1 MKFIF
6 VFSSSLLTR
15 WKAALLL
22 FFISVSSLP
31 ATAQTIPETYRGVWR
46 NISDQGDCKHS
57 DWNGSAH
64 ADTHIHVTA
73 KEIELVEARCKFTSV
88 KRSQYNDLRL
98 MSSCMAEG
106 TGFRTSE
113 IWSVHNWR
121 DSKLLVI
128 TNVAKKDLPT
138 AVYQFCPKADA
149 SGAASAGRPDQ
160 NSEKKF
166 ETLPQDVHTYVS
178 EVRGRCKSL
187 LSEIPEQDRKDLN
200 YIPDN
205 PMQGIRHFELEGRP
219 AIVADNFELCTSDIP
234 GANCS
239 NRGCDLA
246 VWHEEQD
253 GMWRRVFHEHV
264 HERAALEFDSS
275 SQRLQSINFSIYA
288 GDGRCRPPPDREYT
302 SGESC
307 ALVARFK
314 NGQWDYQPA
323 R

>member
-1 MKFIF
+1 MKLFCR
-6 VFSSSLLTR
+6 FSRSPLAHRKSRL
-15 WKAALLL
+15 ALL
-22 FFISVSSLP
+22 FILAVPLP

-149 SGAASAGRPDQ
+149 SGMNGR
-160 NSEKKF
+160 
-166 ETLPQDVHTYVS
+166 H
-178 EVRGRCKSL
+178 
-187 LSEIPEQDRKDLN
+187 
-200 YIPDN
+200 
-205 PMQGIRHFELEGRP
+205 
-219 AIVADNFELCTSDIP
+219 
-234 GANCS
+234 
-239 NRGCDLA
+239 
-246 VWHEEQD
+246 
-253 GMWRRVFHEHV
+253 
-264 HERAALEFDSS
+264 
-275 SQRLQSINFSIYA
+275 
-288 GDGRCRPPPDREYT
+288 
-302 SGESC
+302 
-307 ALVARFK
+307 
-314 NGQWDYQPA
+314 
-323 R
+323 